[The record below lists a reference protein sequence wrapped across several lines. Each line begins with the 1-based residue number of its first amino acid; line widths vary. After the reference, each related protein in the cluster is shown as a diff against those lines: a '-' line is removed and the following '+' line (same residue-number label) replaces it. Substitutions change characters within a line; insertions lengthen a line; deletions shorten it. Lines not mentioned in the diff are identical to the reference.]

1 MAPVVMRGVFLV
13 GVSGV
18 VDHQIGAIDEPQ
30 HILIGVART
39 VLGIGDVGGSLA
51 AILDTVAGR
60 AARMVQRAGADR
72 DAGMRVQFFAGSK
85 IAEFRLRGEDV
96 ERHRE
101 ERRLHHLAQH
111 LLDAGVRLQMP
122 GPEADVAVRL
132 VARREKRHADDVIE
146 MGVAV
151 EQVEMQAL
159 AVAHQRIAERPQP
172 RAAVEDQQTVA
183 AAHLDTG
190 GVAAIAHGLRP
201 RARYAAAH
209 APKPDREI
217 WVAQGGSRLC
227 HRVT

>member
-1 MAPVVMRGVFLV
+1 MVVEG
-13 GVSGV
+13 G
-18 VDHQIGAIDEPQ
+18 
-30 HILIGVART
+30 ILT
-39 VLGIGDVGGSLA
+39 

-72 DAGMRVQFFAGSK
+72 DARMRVQFFAGSK

-122 GPEADVAVRL
+122 GPEANVAVRL

-190 GVAAIAHGLRP
+190 GGGALAP
-201 RARYAAAH
+201 RLPPPARYAAA
-209 APKPDREI
+209 PPP
-217 WVAQGGSRLC
+217 
-227 HRVT
+227 